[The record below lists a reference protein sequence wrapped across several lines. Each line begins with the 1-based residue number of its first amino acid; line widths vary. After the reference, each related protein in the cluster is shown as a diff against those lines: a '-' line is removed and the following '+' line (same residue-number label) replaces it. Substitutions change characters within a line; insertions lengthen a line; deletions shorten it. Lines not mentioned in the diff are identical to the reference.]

1 MKMKKLLILTA
12 AGLAS
17 SVVLAGNSMYAPRPA
32 PAPMMMSDTGIY
44 IEGMAGYNRY
54 AFTDGY
60 DSSIRVIVPSVESYD
75 WDNGTGNWAFAAAIG
90 YQFHRYFSAE
100 LGGIYTLRAKFNYT
114 FHGVSPAE
122 VSNIKVQP
130 WYAYLAGKMSI
141 PIYDNL
147 SLFAKLGAGYQ
158 KVKMDDASTLG
169 TQNNWGPMF
178 GAGLAYN
185 FTPAFYITGQWL
197 RFTGKIK
204 DGVVQTTAPNIFLIG
219 LGYKFAM

>member
-54 AFTDGY
+54 VLSDLTPAST
-60 DSSIRVIVPSVESYD
+60 SVN
-75 WDNGTGNWAFAAAIG
+75 WKNGTGNWAFAADIG

-100 LGGIYTLRAKFNYT
+100 LGGIYTLRAKENT
-114 FHGVSPAE
+114 F
-122 VSNIKVQP
+122 KYRP

-147 SLFAKLGAGYQ
+147 SLFTKLGVGYQ
-158 KVKMDDASTLG
+158 ELKADTGAVSVTE
-169 TQNNWGPMF
+169 TSYNNWGAMF

-197 RFTGKIK
+197 RFTGRIK
-204 DGVVQTTAPNIFLIG
+204 DGAVQTTAPNIFLVG